1 MSVKYRFVT
10 IGTNLRLVPFYRWKF
25 LVRHWPHRISE
36 SLVVYLCAA
45 LGWAI
50 GYTLFPEYCS
60 FDSAL
65 GRMAFL
71 FAGGQLCGWAVEAIG
86 VPDMLGMIG
95 WGVLF
100 ANAGLADFAGL
111 GRLEAT
117 LR

>member
-1 MSVKYRFVT
+1 M
-10 IGTNLRLVPFYRWKF
+10 
-25 LVRHWPHRISE
+25 RHWPHRISE
-36 SLVVYLCAA
+36 SLVVYVCVL

-50 GYTLFPEYCS
+50 GYTLFPEQCS
-60 FDSAL
+60 FDSVL

-71 FAGGQLCGWAVEAIG
+71 FGGGQLCGWAVQAIG

-100 ANAGLADFAGL
+100 ANVGLADFSGYD
-111 GRLEAT
+111 GLEAK